1 MALKTVLHAASD
13 IVSIKVFPGGNAGV
27 TDAAFCLSMLF
38 MGKTE
43 RFLVA
48 LAFALGMPRFFEV
61 AQTTVGLFPRLE
73 MALETTLFS
82 GPTKSIVNLNFQ
94 RTDSA
99 GTSIYCR
106 SAPQRLPTGRQA
118 WHAL

>member
-61 AQTTVGLFPRLE
+61 T
-73 MALETTLFS
+73 
-82 GPTKSIVNLNFQ
+82 
-94 RTDSA
+94 
-99 GTSIYCR
+99 
-106 SAPQRLPTGRQA
+106 
-118 WHAL
+118 